1 MRSGDDPTVS
11 SGFPSRQT
19 RNEFA
24 SKRRLTLRPLPL
36 TSKRPS
42 LRSGVSASSESR
54 GRRNL
59 FHSSPRPSICSD
71 TVPCRRRPSRPRLS
85 AARWAAFSTRPTRH
99 PGAADLASFDR
110 GRRREDASYF
120 SHAERN
126 LKLDATRGRIMNW
139 IGRGCAELA
148 ARRWLDTVAG
158 RIARLSSRCR
168 RRRKSP
174 AAQPLSTAAAATP
187 PNT

>member
-11 SGFPSRQT
+11 SGFPLRQT
-19 RNEFA
+19 LA

-36 TSKRPS
+36 TSKRRS

-99 PGAADLASFDR
+99 PGAVDLASFDR
-110 GRRREDASYF
+110 GRRQEDASYF

-126 LKLDATRGRIMNW
+126 LKLNATRGRIMNW

-148 ARRWLDTVAG
+148 AGRWPDTVAG